1 MGGALKTTRKV
12 IDPLNIMDPAGILPG
27 PKGGKFGT
35 PSWKSSDKKG
45 GAGAGGRGRASVD
58 PNTQM
63 MMNYMSQ
70 MQSQQAEQAEAARAA
85 QQAAFIESQKQS
97 AASAAQQGELGA
109 SQLLAQAGA
118 MQKARDISA
127 LEAQKGAISSAGSAA
142 IGGGFDIA
150 KARGEQAANL
160 AGSGNIPP
168 TASLPYY
175 GMDYGTPEASKVI
188 RAANTFNLPRTQ
200 GITFGGV

>member
-1 MGGALKTTRKV
+1 MGGIKVSKNSAQKWFDPGHHYIAKSIFGEKTKEKKRKAGSQSY
-12 IDPLNIMDPAGILPG
+12 DP
-27 PKGGKFGT
+27 
-35 PSWKSSDKKG
+35 
-45 GAGAGGRGRASVD
+45 
-58 PNTQM
+58 M
-63 MMNYMSQ
+63 MQYMSQ
-70 MQSQQAEQAEAARAA
+70 MQSQQAEQAAAARAA
-85 QQAAFIESQKQS
+85 QEAAFIESQKQS

-127 LEAQKGAISSAGSAA
+127 SEAQKGAISSAGSAA
-142 IGGGFDIA
+142 IGGGFDIS

-160 AGSGNIPP
+160 AGAGNIPS

-175 GMDYGTPEASKVI
+175 GMDYGTPEASKGI
-188 RAANTFNLPRTQ
+188 RTANTFNLPRTQ